1 MYTINPG
8 IEYLRGALCTL
19 GAVERGIEVQCGD
32 SHTVMTDA
40 LGNEAFGLV

>member
-1 MYTINPG
+1 MDTFNPG
-8 IEYLRGALCTL
+8 IENLRGVVYF
-19 GAVERGIEVQCGD
+19 GERGMKVQCGD

>member
-8 IEYLRGALCTL
+8 IGYLRGHCCTWRQWS
-19 GAVERGIEVQCGD
+19 GGIEVQCGD

>member
-8 IEYLRGALCTL
+8 IEYLRGIVYL
-19 GAVERGIEVQCGD
+19 GALERGIEVQCGD